1 MTEMTGGAGSGSPSA
16 FGMAT
21 IARTRTR
28 TRTRVMVLSSLLV
41 GLLLALGP
49 GPSVAPVLAACAP
62 PRPIEESM
70 VLADLVVVGTVT
82 HTENGGRWITVRV
95 EERWRAPDSLP
106 DTIEVRAGPEP
117 GAATSVDRIFA
128 QARYL
133 FFLTS
138 GPEYFVDNACTATTL
153 WTEDLAALRPSG
165 VSPAPNVVADA
176 PLGPL
181 DQVELLPV
189 AALVGALVIVLVS
202 YMFILRARRRPP
214 DWMR

>member
-1 MTEMTGGAGSGSPSA
+1 MTGDAGSGLLSA
-16 FGMAT
+16 LGMAT
-21 IARTRTR
+21 IARTRTP
-28 TRTRVMVLSSLLV
+28 TRTAVLVLSSLLV
-41 GLLLALGP
+41 ALLVALGP
-49 GPSVAPVLAACAP
+49 GPSAAPVLAACAP
-62 PRPIEESM
+62 ARPIEESM

-82 HTENGGRWITVRV
+82 RTENGGRWITVRV
-95 EERWRAPDSLP
+95 EERWRAPESLP

-117 GAATSVDRIFA
+117 GAATSIDRVFV

-181 DQVELLPV
+181 DQVELVPV
-189 AALVGALVIVLVS
+189 VALFGALVIVLVS